1 MISRIFCLILH
12 LGIECLGWIGG
23 SGQEIHI
30 ILYINLGNKKFNN
43 KNEEENSVQSRLP
56 RHVAEFW

>member
-12 LGIECLGWIGG
+12 LGMECLGFCELESIGYTL
-23 SGQEIHI
+23 
-30 ILYINLGNKKFNN
+30 LYIIEKKKFNN